1 MDDISRARLHAARQQ
16 FSPEV
21 TYLNTAT
28 HGLPPLLAR
37 QALERYI
44 HDASAGRFQPSDS
57 DDVVASARSAY
68 ARLVGVP
75 AERIAVG
82 THVSQFTGTIAASL
96 PAGSEVLVAR
106 NEFTSVVFP
115 FMSREADG
123 LRVREVPLDRL
134 PDEVGPNTSLVA
146 VAAVQSATGAIAP
159 VQDLITACADNGARL
174 MLDTTQSFGW
184 LPVPADRVDLT
195 VCSTYKWA
203 LGPRGAAFLTGTSEA
218 LAALRPLAPNWFA
231 GTDPWSSLYGGPLR
245 LSDAPRRLDLAPV
258 WPAWYGLLP
267 ALELIEEVGVQTI
280 REHDTALANRLRTA
294 MDLEPAGSAIV
305 SLEVSE
311 EAARRAA
318 RAGIATSARAGRMRA
333 SFHLYNDEDDVDR
346 LVKALT

>member
-1 MDDISRARLHAARQQ
+1 MTDTSRARLHAARQQ

-28 HGLPPLLAR
+28 HGLPPLRAR
-37 QALERYI
+37 QALDRLTHEV
-44 HDASAGRFQPSDS
+44 AAGRFQPKDADS
-57 DDVVASARSAY
+57 VVESARSAY
-68 ARLVGVP
+68 GRLVGVP

-82 THVSQFTGTIAASL
+82 THVSQFAGTIAASL
-96 PAGSEVLVAR
+96 PVGSEVLVAE

-115 FMSREADG
+115 FMARETEG
-123 LRVREVPLDRL
+123 IRVREVPLDRL
-134 PDEVGPNTSLVA
+134 PDEVGPGTSLVA
-146 VAAVQSATGAIAP
+146 VAAVQSADGAIAP
-159 VQDLITACADNGARL
+159 LADLVTACADHGARL

-184 LPVPADRVDLT
+184 LPLPADRVDFT

-203 LGPRGAAFLTGTSEA
+203 LGPRGAAFLTGTPGA
-218 LAALRPLAPNWFA
+218 LATLRPLAPNWFA
-231 GTDPWSSLYGGPLR
+231 GADPWSSLYGGPLR
-245 LSDAPRRLDLAPV
+245 LADAPRRLDLAPV

-267 ALELIEEVGVQTI
+267 ALELIEEVGVETI
-280 REHDTALANRLRTA
+280 RAHDTALGDRLRTA
-294 MDLEPAGSAIV
+294 MGLEPAGSAIV

-318 RAGIATSARAGRMRA
+318 EAGIVTALRDGRLRA